1 MAEFFLVHLSS
12 KLTLWLLVA
21 VAVVMSGFGYI
32 RVQEER
38 RWLIADLQ
46 QDVWVQANTIK
57 LTIERAL
64 REQRLQAIQ
73 ELLAEIERET
83 EPVDRIRVLD
93 RQLVE
98 VSSAFSQLAA
108 EKIPQA
114 DLEQV
119 VKSGQ
124 PISRYLDLSP
134 HPVAYVILPLRS
146 PDGSIIGALEILH
159 LATRIQQRIQ
169 GAAWDQVVRLTLL
182 SLTVAV
188 VIFLTV
194 QISVRRP
201 VGELV
206 EIALAFG
213 RGDLSLRHNL
223 RRRDEIGQL
232 SSAFDQMAES
242 LQTARAQIKAEGQ
255 NRLELER
262 QLQQVQ
268 KLAAVGKLA
277 SEVAHEIS
285 TPLNIVSGRAEVIQ
299 KEVEPEHP
307 LSHHATIILRQV
319 ERIGGM
325 VRQLLDYS
333 RPRHP
338 AFGSVDANST
348 VLRILELVE
357 PLAALRQ
364 IRLHAEVPEDL
375 PPLLA
380 DPDQLQQVLL
390 NLVTNSLDATPP
402 GGEIR
407 LAASRSEPTTPDPRP
422 RVSRGRPETPYL
434 TLMVSDTGGGMSRHN
449 LEQIFEPFFSTKER
463 KGGTGLGI
471 PIAEDIV
478 RSHRGAIEVR
488 SAEGGG
494 TMVLLRWPI
503 AVRGA
508 SPNSTRNESSKSTA

>member
-1 MAEFFLVHLSS
+1 MRLAG
-12 KLTLWLLVA
+12 KLTLWLLAA
-21 VAVVMSGFGYI
+21 VAVVMAGFGYI
-32 RVQEER
+32 RVQQQA

-46 QDVWVQANTIK
+46 EDVWVQANTIK
-57 LTIERAL
+57 LMVEDAMRD
-64 REQRLQAIQ
+64 QRLHAIHG
-73 ELLAEIERET
+73 LLAEIERATVE
-83 EPVDRIRVLD
+83 VDLIRVFNE
-93 RQLVE
+93 QLVE
-98 VSSAFSQLAA
+98 VSTAFSPATA
-108 EKIPQA
+108 EDKVPRA
-114 DLEQV
+114 ELVQV

-124 PISRYLDLSP
+124 PISRYLNASP
-134 HPVAYVILPLRS
+134 RPVAYVILPLKNR
-146 PDGSIIGALEILH
+146 DGSIIGALEVLH
-159 LATRIQQRIQ
+159 LATRVQQRIRN
-169 GAAWDQVVRLTLL
+169 AAWDQVIRLTLL
-182 SLTVAV
+182 SLTISV

-194 QISVRRP
+194 QFNIRRP
-201 VGELV
+201 IGELV
-206 EIALAFG
+206 EIALALG
-213 RGDLSLRHNL
+213 RGDLSLRHNF

-242 LQTARAQIKAEGQ
+242 LQAARAQLKTEGH

-262 QLQQVQ
+262 QLQQAH
-268 KLAAVGKLA
+268 KLAAVGQLA

-299 KEVEPEHP
+299 KEVDTGDP
-307 LSHHATIILRQV
+307 LSQHATIILRQV

-333 RPRHP
+333 KPRHP
-338 AFGSVDANST
+338 TFGSVAASSIIS
-348 VLRILELVE
+348 RIVELLE

-364 IRLHAEVPEDL
+364 IELRAEVPEDL

-407 LAASRSEPTTPDPRP
+407 LAASRTDPEAPDPRP
-422 RVSRGRPETPYL
+422 CVSRGRPEAPYL
-434 TLMVSDTGGGMSRHN
+434 TLLVSDTGSGMSRNH

-488 SAEGGG
+488 STEGCG

-503 AVRGA
+503 AV
-508 SPNSTRNESSKSTA
+508 

>member
-1 MAEFFLVHLSS
+1 MRLGT
-12 KLTLWLLVA
+12 KLTLLLLAA
-21 VAVVMSGFGYI
+21 VGVVMTGFGYI
-32 RVQEER
+32 RAQQER

-46 QDVWVQANTIK
+46 DDIWVQAYTIK
-57 LTIERAL
+57 LAIEHVL
-64 REQRLQAIQ
+64 RDQRLEAIQ
-73 ELLAEIERET
+73 EVVAEIERET
-83 EPVDRIRVLD
+83 EPGDQIRIYD
-93 RQLVE
+93 RQLRE
-98 VSSAFSQLAA
+98 VRTAFSHAAA
-108 EKIPQA
+108 ENRIPQA

-124 PISRYLDLSP
+124 PISRYLDVSP

-146 PDGSIIGALEILH
+146 QNGSIIGALEELH
-159 LATRIQQRIQ
+159 LATRIQQRIR
-169 GAAWDQVVRLTLL
+169 GVAWDQVVRLTLL
-182 SLTVAV
+182 SLTIAV
-188 VIFLTV
+188 VIFLAV
-194 QISVRRP
+194 QISIRRP
-201 VGELV
+201 IGELV
-206 EIALAFG
+206 EIAHALG
-213 RGDLSLRHNL
+213 RGELSLRHNL

-242 LQTARAQIKAEGQ
+242 LQAARAQLKAEGHD
-255 NRLELER
+255 RLELER
-262 QLQQVQ
+262 QLQQEH
-268 KLAAVGKLA
+268 KLAAIGQLA

-299 KEVEPEHP
+299 KEVQPEHP
-307 LSHHATIILRQV
+307 LYQHAAIILRQV

-325 VRQLLDYS
+325 VRQLLDFS

-338 AFGSVDANST
+338 TFGSVAASSILNRT
-348 VLRILELVE
+348 VELLE

-364 IRLHAEVPEDL
+364 VKLRAEAPEDL

-407 LAASRSEPTTPDPRP
+407 LAASRSDPETPDPRP
-422 RVSRGRPETPYL
+422 RVSRGRPEVPYL
-434 TLMVSDTGGGMSRHN
+434 TLIVSDTGSGMSRN
-449 LEQIFEPFFSTKER
+449 YLEQIFQPFFSTKER
-463 KGGTGLGI
+463 RGGTGLGI

-494 TMVLLRWPI
+494 TTVLLRWPI
-503 AVRGA
+503 AVQGPMQT
-508 SPNSTRNESSKSTA
+508 SSGNEKSKLAR

>member
-1 MAEFFLVHLSS
+1 MRLAG
-12 KLTLWLLVA
+12 KLTLWLLAA
-21 VAVVMSGFGYI
+21 VAVVMAGFGYI
-32 RVQEER
+32 RVQQQA

-46 QDVWVQANTIK
+46 EDVWVQANTIK
-57 LTIERAL
+57 LMVEHAMRD
-64 REQRLQAIQ
+64 QRLHAIHG
-73 ELLAEIERET
+73 LLAEIERATVE
-83 EPVDRIRVLD
+83 VDLIRVFD
-93 RQLVE
+93 QQLVE
-98 VSSAFSQLAA
+98 VSTAFSHATA
-108 EKIPQA
+108 EDKVPQA
-114 DLEQV
+114 ELAQV

-124 PISRYLDLSP
+124 PISRYLNASP
-134 HPVAYVILPLRS
+134 RPVAYVILPLKDQ
-146 PDGSIIGALEILH
+146 DGSIIGALEVLH
-159 LATRIQQRIQ
+159 LATRVQQRIRN
-169 GAAWDQVVRLTLL
+169 AAWDQVVRLTLL
-182 SLTVAV
+182 GLTIAL

-194 QISVRRP
+194 QFSIRRP
-201 VGELV
+201 IGELV

-223 RRRDEIGQL
+223 SRRDEIGQL

-242 LQTARAQIKAEGQ
+242 LQAARAQLKTEGH

-262 QLQQVQ
+262 QLQQTQ
-268 KLAAVGKLA
+268 KLAAVGQLA

-299 KEVEPEHP
+299 KEVDTEDP
-307 LSHHATIILRQV
+307 LSQHATIILRQV

-333 RPRHP
+333 KPRHP
-338 AFGSVDANST
+338 TFGSVAASSIVN
-348 VLRILELVE
+348 RIVELLE

-364 IRLHAEVPEDL
+364 IKLRAEAPEDL

-390 NLVTNSLDATPP
+390 NLVTNSLDATPA

-407 LAASRSEPTTPDPRP
+407 LAASRSDPETPDPRP
-422 RVSRGRPETPYL
+422 RVSRGRPEGPHL
-434 TLMVSDTGGGMSRHN
+434 TLIVSDTGSGMSRNH

-463 KGGTGLGI
+463 RGGTGLGI

-488 SAEGGG
+488 SAEGRG
-494 TMVLLRWPI
+494 TTVLLHWPI
-503 AVRGA
+503 VVHRPMQSSSGDEKSEWTTRA
-508 SPNSTRNESSKSTA
+508 S

>member
-1 MAEFFLVHLSS
+1 MRIAT
-12 KLTLWLLVA
+12 KLTLLLLFAVA
-21 VAVVMSGFGYI
+21 VAMAGFGYI
-32 RVQEER
+32 RTQQER
-38 RWLIADLQ
+38 RRLIAELQ
-46 QDVWVQANTIK
+46 QDVLVQANIIK
-57 LTIERAL
+57 LTVEHAL
-64 REQRLQAIQ
+64 REWQPRAIQ
-73 ELLAEIERET
+73 ELLAEMERDT

-93 RQLVE
+93 RRLVE
-98 VSSAFSQLAA
+98 ISSAFSDLAA
-108 EKIPQA
+108 GATIPQA
-114 DLEQV
+114 ELEQV

-124 PISRYLDLSP
+124 PITRYLNTSP
-134 HPVAYVILPLRS
+134 RPVAYVILPLRS
-146 PDGSIIGALEILH
+146 RDGTIIGALEVLH
-159 LATRIQQRIQ
+159 LATRVQRQIRE
-169 GAAWDQVVRLTLL
+169 AAWDQAVRLTLL
-182 SLTVAV
+182 SFTIAV

-194 QISVRRP
+194 RISIRRP
-201 VGELV
+201 IGQLV

-242 LQTARAQIKAEGQ
+242 LQAARAQLKAEGQ

-262 QLQQVQ
+262 QLQQAQ
-268 KLAAVGKLA
+268 KLATIGQLA

-299 KEVEPEHP
+299 KEVQPEHP
-307 LSHHATIILRQV
+307 LSQHATIILRQV
-319 ERIGGM
+319 ERIGGIL
-325 VRQLLDYS
+325 RKLLEYS

-338 AFGSVDANST
+338 RFTSVAASSILN
-348 VLRILELVE
+348 RIVELLE

-364 IRLHAEVPEDL
+364 VRLQAEVPENL
-375 PPLLA
+375 PTLLA

-407 LAASRSEPTTPDPRP
+407 LAASRSDPETPDPRP
-422 RVSRGRPETPYL
+422 RVSRGRPEASYL
-434 TLMVSDTGGGMSRHN
+434 TLIVSDTGSGMSRNH

-463 KGGTGLGI
+463 RGGTGLGI

-488 SAEGGG
+488 SAEGCG
-494 TMVLLRWPI
+494 TTVLLRWPI
-503 AVRGA
+503 AVQGPMQT
-508 SPNSTRNESSKSTA
+508 SFGNEKSKLTR

>member
-1 MAEFFLVHLSS
+1 MRIAT
-12 KLTLWLLVA
+12 KLTLLLLAA
-21 VAVVMSGFGYI
+21 VAVVVSGFGYI
-32 RVQEER
+32 RVQQER

-46 QDVWVQANTIK
+46 EDVWVQAHTIK
-57 LTIERAL
+57 LTVEHAL
-64 REQRLQAIQ
+64 RDQQLQAIQ
-73 ELLAEIERET
+73 GLLAEIERDT
-83 EPVDRIRVLD
+83 EQVDRIRVLN

-98 VSSAFSQLAA
+98 VSSSFSDLAA
-108 EKIPQA
+108 GVTIPRA
-114 DLEQV
+114 ELEQV
-119 VKSGQ
+119 LKSGQ
-124 PISRYLDLSP
+124 PISRYLNSAP
-134 HPVAYVILPLRS
+134 RPMAYAILPLSSR
-146 PDGSIIGALEILH
+146 DGSIMGVLEVLH
-159 LATRIQQRIQ
+159 LATRIHQRIQ
-169 GAAWDQVVRLTLL
+169 TAAWDQVVRLTLL
-182 SLTVAV
+182 SLTIAAV
-188 VIFLTV
+188 ISLTV
-194 QISVRRP
+194 QISIRRP
-201 VGELV
+201 IGELM

-242 LQTARAQIKAEGQ
+242 LQAAQTQLKAEGHD
-255 NRLELER
+255 RLELER
-262 QLQQVQ
+262 QLQQEH
-268 KLAAVGKLA
+268 KLAAVGQLA

-299 KEVEPEHP
+299 KEVQPEQP
-307 LSHHATIILRQV
+307 LYQHATIILRQV

-338 AFGSVDANST
+338 TFGSVVASSILNRT
-348 VLRILELVE
+348 VELLE
-357 PLAALRQ
+357 PLAALRR
-364 IRLHAEVPEDL
+364 IKLRAEAPEDS

-390 NLVTNSLDATPP
+390 NLVTNSLDATRP

-407 LAASRSEPTTPDPRP
+407 LAASRSDPETPDPRP
-422 RVSRGRPETPYL
+422 RVSRGRPEAPYL
-434 TLMVSDTGGGMSRHN
+434 TLIVSDTGSGMSRNH

-463 KGGTGLGI
+463 RGGTGLGI

-494 TMVLLRWPI
+494 TTVLLRWPI
-503 AVRGA
+503 AVQEA
-508 SPNSTRNESSKSTA
+508 MHTSPGNETSKLTT

>member
-1 MAEFFLVHLSS
+1 MHLAS
-12 KLTLWLLVA
+12 KLTLLLLAA
-21 VAVVMSGFGYI
+21 VAVVMAGFGYI
-32 RVQEER
+32 RAQQQR
-38 RWLIADLQ
+38 QWLIADLQ
-46 QDVWVQANTIK
+46 EDVWVQANTIK
-57 LTIERAL
+57 LMVEDAMRA
-64 REQRLQAIQ
+64 QRLQAIHG
-73 ELLAEIERET
+73 LLAEIERDT
-83 EPVDRIRVLD
+83 EVIDRIRVLD

-98 VSSAFSQLAA
+98 VSTAFSHLAA
-108 EKIPQA
+108 EDKIPQA
-114 DLEQV
+114 ELEEV

-124 PISRYLDLSP
+124 PISRYRNGSP
-134 HPVAYVILPLRS
+134 RPVAYVILPLRS
-146 PDGSIIGALEILH
+146 QDGSIIGALEVLH
-159 LATRIQQRIQ
+159 LATRVQQRIWN
-169 GAAWDQVVRLTLL
+169 AAWAQVVRLTLL
-182 SLTVAV
+182 SLTIAV

-194 QISVRRP
+194 QISIRRP
-201 VGELV
+201 IGELV

-242 LQTARAQIKAEGQ
+242 LQAARAQLKAEGH

-262 QLQQVQ
+262 QLQQAH
-268 KLAAVGKLA
+268 KLAAVGQLA

-299 KEVEPEHP
+299 KEVQPEHP
-307 LSHHATIILRQV
+307 LSQHATIILRQV

-325 VRQLLDYS
+325 VRQLLDYG

-338 AFGSVDANST
+338 TFGSVAVSSILNRT
-348 VLRILELVE
+348 VELLE

-364 IRLHAEVPEDL
+364 IKLRVEAPEDL

-407 LAASRSEPTTPDPRP
+407 LAASRSDPETPDTCP
-422 RVSRGRPETPYL
+422 RVSRGRPVAPYL
-434 TLMVSDTGGGMSRHN
+434 TLMVSDTGSGMSRNH

-463 KGGTGLGI
+463 RGGTGLGI
-471 PIAEDIV
+471 PIVEDII
-478 RSHRGAIEVR
+478 RSHSGAIEVR
-488 SAEGGG
+488 SAEGCG
-494 TMVLLRWPI
+494 TRVLVRWPF
-503 AVRGA
+503 AVQG
-508 SPNSTRNESSKSTA
+508 PMQDLLWK